1 MENTENQK
9 EYKVHRGEITNENAL
24 EVLENYVGLQYS
36 AYREF
41 SVKNKWT
48 SMPIMYEKKA
58 NVLGILTKARAESP
72 SILMIDLDKEMYK
85 LVRFLQNV
93 QDDLRKNLE

>member
-1 MENTENQK
+1 MENQYEV
-9 EYKVHRGEITNENAL
+9 YRGTITSENAL
-24 EVLENYVGLQYS
+24 SVLDNHVELQHS

-58 NVLGILTKARAESP
+58 NVLGILIQARAESP
-72 SILMIDLDKEMYK
+72 SILMIDLDKEM
-85 LVRFLQNV
+85 
-93 QDDLRKNLE
+93 

>member
-1 MENTENQK
+1 MENQYE
-9 EYKVHRGEITNENAL
+9 VHRGTITSENAL
-24 EVLENYVGLQYS
+24 SVLDNYVELQHS
-36 AYREF
+36 AYQEY
-41 SVKNKWT
+41 SVDSKWT